1 MAKFGGSAMT
11 KIGNAAKRVSK
22 SKVVRKTKI
31 AGKKAVRG
39 AKSSVAKIKGAGGL
53 KGAVSKIKPIAADLK
68 QGGVRKINKI
78 VEAKAQNL
86 IPKLTNKIEEKVDS
100 FDPSKFLGKIFD
112 GGLDSLKGFAGGLD
126 KATGSMKESM
136 EFIEK
141 AKGLAIKFVDKL
153 SKGTKKKKKGGGL
166 VKNIFKGLA
175 VAGVAMLAAPTIAKV
190 GLVAGAAKVG
200 KNLLKKGINFFRRK
214 KKEKLEKKKEKD
226 KENKKGS
233 KTDTIFSGILSKL
246 DGVLSF
252 EKSKEETP
260 PAEGKTTS
268 TSTAQSIEPFMLGGL
283 FKKKISYNNPFTNY
297 EEMMSIPGIKV
308 EDFKGLDPQ
317 RRMAQVTIPP
327 DYYPRRIRKKIVSS
341 GKNVGTYMAE
351 AMGTNW
357 EQDPALNANL
367 EDFLKNQ
374 IFDIPYPSADVQ
386 VKKEIKEEKEGP
398 KKNVRGSGAKD
409 RGREGGNFSG
419 EKQKNVRGE
428 FAKGFG
434 ARAIGKLFGKG
445 KDLAKGLVGGIGGLG
460 SKIGSGIGNFL
471 KSDAGNLLTGGL
483 AGKVGSGINLVK
495 SLFKK
500 DDKALEARAEAAGT
514 LAQPVPSESPD
525 VQETTGGGGAADAV
539 LSSGAPGTVATAN
552 PQKREMTKPSNVALG
567 LIAVDTRNMH
577 VLHSKSVF
585 NIVDAL

>member
-11 KIGNAAKRVSK
+11 KIGNAAKSVSK

-31 AGKKAVRG
+31 AGKKAVKG
-39 AKSSVAKIKGAGGL
+39 AKSGIAKFKGAGGL
-53 KGAVSKIKPIAADLK
+53 RGAVSKIKPIASDLK

-112 GGLDSLKGFAGGLD
+112 GGLNSLNGFAGGLD
-126 KATGSMKESM
+126 KATGSMKEAV

-141 AKGLAIKFVDKL
+141 AKGLAVKFVDKL

-252 EKSKEETP
+252 EKSKEEAP

-268 TSTAQSIEPFMLGGL
+268 TPVEQSIEPFMLGGL
-283 FKKKISYNNPFTNY
+283 FKKKKKEPENY
-297 EEMMSIPGIKV
+297 QDLVKLGVTFEDTGNTGYQRFVDIIHPRKPHAADNKAKGNVRRRVYEQERQKAYYSGIGSDPKHEQILNLPQ
-308 EDFKGLDPQ
+308 EDFVNLQLFGIDPSTKKKKKAEDKGKAKK
-317 RRMAQVTIPP
+317 RM
-327 DYYPRRIRKKIVSS
+327 
-341 GKNVGTYMAE
+341 
-351 AMGTNW
+351 
-357 EQDPALNANL
+357 
-367 EDFLKNQ
+367 
-374 IFDIPYPSADVQ
+374 
-386 VKKEIKEEKEGP
+386 
-398 KKNVRGSGAKD
+398 RGMGAKD

-428 FAKGFG
+428 YAKGYNP
-434 ARAIGKLFGKG
+434 IGGLLGKG
-445 KDLAKGLVGGIGGLG
+445 KDLFSGLMGGISGMGG
-460 SKIGSGIGNFL
+460 KIGSGIGNFL
-471 KSDAGNLLTGGL
+471 KSDAGNFLTGGL
-483 AGKVGSGINLVK
+483 AGKVGSGINIIK
-495 SLFKK
+495 GLFKK

-525 VQETTGGGGAADAV
+525 LPETTGGGGAADAV
-539 LSSGAPGTVATAN
+539 LTSGAPGTVATAN
-552 PQKREMTKPSNVALG
+552 PQQREMTKPSNVALG

-585 NIVDAL
+585 NLVDAL

>member
-11 KIGNAAKRVSK
+11 KIGNAAKSVSK

-31 AGKKAVRG
+31 AGKKAIKG
-39 AKSSVAKIKGAGGL
+39 AKSGVAKFKGAGGL
-53 KGAVSKIKPIAADLK
+53 RGAVSKIKPIASDLK

-112 GGLDSLKGFAGGLD
+112 GGLNSLNGFAGGLD
-126 KATGSMKESM
+126 KATGSMKEAV

-141 AKGLAIKFVDKL
+141 AKSLAVKFVDKL

-252 EKSKEETP
+252 EKSKEEAP

-268 TSTAQSIEPFMLGGL
+268 TPVEQSIEPFMLGGL
-283 FKKKISYNNPFTNY
+283 FKKKKKEPENY
-297 EEMMSIPGIKV
+297 QDLVKLGVTFEDTGNTGYQRFVDIIHPRKPHAADNKAKGNVRRRVYEQERQKAYYSGIGSDPKHEQILNLPQ
-308 EDFKGLDPQ
+308 EDFVNLQLFGIDPSTKKKKKAEDKGKAKK
-317 RRMAQVTIPP
+317 RM
-327 DYYPRRIRKKIVSS
+327 
-341 GKNVGTYMAE
+341 
-351 AMGTNW
+351 
-357 EQDPALNANL
+357 
-367 EDFLKNQ
+367 
-374 IFDIPYPSADVQ
+374 
-386 VKKEIKEEKEGP
+386 
-398 KKNVRGSGAKD
+398 RGMGAKD

-428 FAKGFG
+428 YAKGYNP
-434 ARAIGKLFGKG
+434 IGGLLGKG
-445 KDLAKGLVGGIGGLG
+445 KDLFSGLMGGISGMGG
-460 SKIGSGIGNFL
+460 KIGSGIGNFL
-471 KSDAGNLLTGGL
+471 KSDAGNFLTGGL
-483 AGKVGSGINLVK
+483 AGKVGSGINIIK
-495 SLFKK
+495 GLFKK

-525 VQETTGGGGAADAV
+525 LPETTGGGGAADAV
-539 LSSGAPGTVATAN
+539 LTSGAPGTVATAN
-552 PQKREMTKPSNVALG
+552 PQQREMTKPSNVALG

>member
-268 TSTAQSIEPFMLGGL
+268 TPVEQSIEPFMLGGL
-283 FKKKISYNNPFTNY
+283 FGGKKKEKNKRPENYQDLVDAGWFFNDSGYNGTIRNVTALSPEKTVKTGGLFSKKKKIESQFYDFTTSGFGS
-297 EEMMSIPGIKV
+297 EE
-308 EDFKGLDPQ
+308 
-317 RRMAQVTIPP
+317 
-327 DYYPRRIRKKIVSS
+327 IVNELSL
-341 GKNVGTYMAE
+341 
-351 AMGTNW
+351 
-357 EQDPALNANL
+357 PL
-367 EDFLKNQ
+367 EDYINLKLFK
-374 IFDIPYPSADVQ
+374 IKPEG
-386 VKKEIKEEKEGP
+386 VKIRDPESTEVKEEK
-398 KKNVRGSGAKD
+398 KKNVRGSGVKD

>member
-11 KIGNAAKRVSK
+11 KIGNAAKSVSK

-31 AGKKAVRG
+31 AGKKAVKG
-39 AKSSVAKIKGAGGL
+39 AKSGIAKFKGAGGL
-53 KGAVSKIKPIAADLK
+53 RGAVSKIKPIASDLK

-112 GGLDSLKGFAGGLD
+112 GGLNSLNGFAGGLD
-126 KATGSMKESM
+126 KATGSMKEAV

-141 AKGLAIKFVDKL
+141 AKGLAVKFVDKL

-252 EKSKEETP
+252 EKSKEEAP

-268 TSTAQSIEPFMLGGL
+268 TPVEQSIEPFMLGGL
-283 FKKKISYNNPFTNY
+283 FKKKKKEPENY
-297 EEMMSIPGIKV
+297 QDLVKLGVTFEDTGNTGYQRFVDIIHPRKPHAADNKAKGNVRRRVYEQERQKAYYSGIGSDPKHEQILNLPQ
-308 EDFKGLDPQ
+308 EDFVNLQLFGIDPSTKKKKKAEDKGKAKK
-317 RRMAQVTIPP
+317 RM
-327 DYYPRRIRKKIVSS
+327 
-341 GKNVGTYMAE
+341 
-351 AMGTNW
+351 
-357 EQDPALNANL
+357 
-367 EDFLKNQ
+367 
-374 IFDIPYPSADVQ
+374 
-386 VKKEIKEEKEGP
+386 
-398 KKNVRGSGAKD
+398 RGMGAKD

-428 FAKGFG
+428 YAKGYNP
-434 ARAIGKLFGKG
+434 IGGLLGKG
-445 KDLAKGLVGGIGGLG
+445 KDLFSGLMGGISGMGG
-460 SKIGSGIGNFL
+460 KIGSGIGNFL
-471 KSDAGNLLTGGL
+471 KSDAGNFLTGGL
-483 AGKVGSGINLVK
+483 AGKVGSGINIIK
-495 SLFKK
+495 GLFKK

-525 VQETTGGGGAADAV
+525 LPETTGGGGAADAV
-539 LSSGAPGTVATAN
+539 LTSGAPGTVATAN
-552 PQKREMTKPSNVALG
+552 PQQREMTKPSNVALG

>member
-260 PAEGKTTS
+260 AEGKTTS
-268 TSTAQSIEPFMLGGL
+268 TPVEQSIEPFMLGGL
-283 FKKKISYNNPFTNY
+283 FGGKKKKKNKTPENYQDLVDAGWFFDDSGYNGAIRSVTGLSPERTIKTGGLFSKKKKIESQLVDFSLRGFGS
-297 EEMMSIPGIKV
+297 EE
-308 EDFKGLDPQ
+308 
-317 RRMAQVTIPP
+317 
-327 DYYPRRIRKKIVSS
+327 IVNELSL
-341 GKNVGTYMAE
+341 
-351 AMGTNW
+351 
-357 EQDPALNANL
+357 PL
-367 EDFLKNQ
+367 EDYINLKVFK
-374 IFDIPYPSADVQ
+374 IKPEG
-386 VKKEIKEEKEGP
+386 VKIRDPESTEVKEEKEEK

-419 EKQKNVRGE
+419 EKQKNVRGQ

-471 KSDAGNLLTGGL
+471 KSGAGNLFGGV

>member
-11 KIGNAAKRVSK
+11 KIGNAAKSVSK

-31 AGKKAVRG
+31 AGKKAIKG
-39 AKSSVAKIKGAGGL
+39 AKSGVAKFKGAGGL
-53 KGAVSKIKPIAADLK
+53 RGAVSKIKPIASDLK

-112 GGLDSLKGFAGGLD
+112 GGLNSLNGFAGGLD
-126 KATGSMKESM
+126 KATGSMKEAV

-141 AKGLAIKFVDKL
+141 AKGLAVKFVDKL

-252 EKSKEETP
+252 EKSKEEAP

-268 TSTAQSIEPFMLGGL
+268 TPVEQSIEPFMLGGL
-283 FKKKISYNNPFTNY
+283 FKKKKKEPENY
-297 EEMMSIPGIKV
+297 QDLVKLGVTFEDTGNTGYQRFVDIIHPRKPHAADNKAKGNVRRRVYEQERQKAYYSGIGSDPKHEQILNLPQ
-308 EDFKGLDPQ
+308 EDFVNLQLFGIDPSTKKKKKAEDKGKAKK
-317 RRMAQVTIPP
+317 RM
-327 DYYPRRIRKKIVSS
+327 
-341 GKNVGTYMAE
+341 
-351 AMGTNW
+351 
-357 EQDPALNANL
+357 
-367 EDFLKNQ
+367 
-374 IFDIPYPSADVQ
+374 
-386 VKKEIKEEKEGP
+386 
-398 KKNVRGSGAKD
+398 RGMGAKD

-428 FAKGFG
+428 YAKGYNP
-434 ARAIGKLFGKG
+434 IGGLLGKG
-445 KDLAKGLVGGIGGLG
+445 KDLFSGLMGGISGMGG
-460 SKIGSGIGNFL
+460 KIGSGIGNFL
-471 KSDAGNLLTGGL
+471 KSDAGNFLTGGL
-483 AGKVGSGINLVK
+483 AGKVGSGINIIK
-495 SLFKK
+495 GLFKK

-525 VQETTGGGGAADAV
+525 LPETTGGGGAADAV
-539 LSSGAPGTVATAN
+539 LTSGAPGTVATAN
-552 PQKREMTKPSNVALG
+552 PQQREMTKPSNVALG

>member
-1 MAKFGGSAMT
+1 MAKFGGAAMT
-11 KIGNAAKRVSK
+11 KIGNAAKSVSK

-31 AGKKAVRG
+31 AGKKAIKG
-39 AKSSVAKIKGAGGL
+39 AKSGVAKFKGAGGL
-53 KGAVSKIKPIAADLK
+53 RGAVSKIKPIASDLK

-112 GGLDSLKGFAGGLD
+112 GGLNSLNGFAGGLD
-126 KATGSMKESM
+126 KATGSMKEAV

-141 AKGLAIKFVDKL
+141 AKGLAVKFVDKL

-252 EKSKEETP
+252 EKSKEEAP

-268 TSTAQSIEPFMLGGL
+268 TPVEQSIEPFMLGGL
-283 FKKKISYNNPFTNY
+283 FKKKKKEPENY
-297 EEMMSIPGIKV
+297 QDLVKLGVTFEDTGNTGYQRFVDIIHPRKPHAADNKAKGNVRRRVYEQERQKAYYSGIGSDPKHEQILNLPQ
-308 EDFKGLDPQ
+308 EDFVNLQLFGIDPSTKKKKKAEDKGKAKK
-317 RRMAQVTIPP
+317 RM
-327 DYYPRRIRKKIVSS
+327 
-341 GKNVGTYMAE
+341 
-351 AMGTNW
+351 
-357 EQDPALNANL
+357 
-367 EDFLKNQ
+367 
-374 IFDIPYPSADVQ
+374 
-386 VKKEIKEEKEGP
+386 
-398 KKNVRGSGAKD
+398 RGMGAKD

-428 FAKGFG
+428 YAKGYNP
-434 ARAIGKLFGKG
+434 IGGLLGKG
-445 KDLAKGLVGGIGGLG
+445 KDLFSGLMGGISGMGG
-460 SKIGSGIGNFL
+460 KIGSGIGNFL
-471 KSDAGNLLTGGL
+471 KSDAGNFLTGGL
-483 AGKVGSGINLVK
+483 AGKVGSGINIIK
-495 SLFKK
+495 GLFKK

-525 VQETTGGGGAADAV
+525 LPETTGGGGAADAV
-539 LSSGAPGTVATAN
+539 LTSGAPGTVATAN
-552 PQKREMTKPSNVALG
+552 PQQREMTKPSNVALG

>member
-11 KIGNAAKRVSK
+11 KIGNAAKSVSK

-31 AGKKAVRG
+31 AGKKAIKG
-39 AKSSVAKIKGAGGL
+39 AKSGVAKFKGAGGL
-53 KGAVSKIKPIAADLK
+53 RGAVSKIKPIASDLK

-112 GGLDSLKGFAGGLD
+112 GGLNSLKGFAGGLD
-126 KATGSMKESM
+126 SATSSMKESM

-252 EKSKEETP
+252 EKSKEEAP

-268 TSTAQSIEPFMLGGL
+268 TPVEQSIEPFMLGGL
-283 FKKKISYNNPFTNY
+283 FKKKKKEPENY
-297 EEMMSIPGIKV
+297 QDLVKLGVTFEDTGNTGYQRFVDIIHPRKPHAADNKAKGNVRRRVYEQERQKAYYSGIGSDPKHEQILNLPQ
-308 EDFKGLDPQ
+308 EDFVNLQLFGIDPSTKKKKKAEDKGKAKK
-317 RRMAQVTIPP
+317 RM
-327 DYYPRRIRKKIVSS
+327 
-341 GKNVGTYMAE
+341 
-351 AMGTNW
+351 
-357 EQDPALNANL
+357 
-367 EDFLKNQ
+367 
-374 IFDIPYPSADVQ
+374 
-386 VKKEIKEEKEGP
+386 
-398 KKNVRGSGAKD
+398 RGMGAKD

-419 EKQKNVRGE
+419 EKQMNVRGE
-428 FAKGFG
+428 DANGYNP
-434 ARAIGKLFGKG
+434 IGGLLGKG
-445 KDLAKGLVGGIGGLG
+445 KDLFSGLMGGISGMGG
-460 SKIGSGIGNFL
+460 KIGSGIGNFL
-471 KSDAGNLLTGGL
+471 KSDAGNFLTGGL
-483 AGKVGSGINLVK
+483 AGKVGSGINIIK
-495 SLFKK
+495 GLFKK

-525 VQETTGGGGAADAV
+525 LPETTGGGGAADAV
-539 LSSGAPGTVATAN
+539 LTSGAPGTVATAN
-552 PQKREMTKPSNVALG
+552 PQQREMTKPSNVALG

>member
-283 FKKKISYNNPFTNY
+283 FGGKKKKNKGPSNYKEMVEAGYFFDDSGYNGAIRTVTALSPERTYKQGLFGRKKVIESELLDY
-297 EEMMSIPGIKV
+297 SGRGFGSEEIVNELTLPLEDYINLRVFKIKPEGVKVDDPPKTKV
-308 EDFKGLDPQ
+308 E
-317 RRMAQVTIPP
+317 
-327 DYYPRRIRKKIVSS
+327 
-341 GKNVGTYMAE
+341 
-351 AMGTNW
+351 
-357 EQDPALNANL
+357 
-367 EDFLKNQ
+367 
-374 IFDIPYPSADVQ
+374 
-386 VKKEIKEEKEGP
+386 EEKKQG
-398 KKNVRGSGAKD
+398 KRGSGAKN

-419 EKQKNVRGE
+419 EKQKNVRGQ

-434 ARAIGKLFGKG
+434 AKAVGKLFGKG

>member
-11 KIGNAAKRVSK
+11 KIGNAAKSVSK

-31 AGKKAVRG
+31 AGKKAIKG
-39 AKSSVAKIKGAGGL
+39 AKSGVAKFKGAGGL
-53 KGAVSKIKPIAADLK
+53 RGAVSKIKPIASDLK

-112 GGLDSLKGFAGGLD
+112 GGLNSLNGFAGGLD
-126 KATGSMKESM
+126 KATGSMKEAV

-141 AKGLAIKFVDKL
+141 AKGLAVKFVDKL

-175 VAGVAMLAAPTIAKV
+175 VAGVAMLAAPAIAKV

-252 EKSKEETP
+252 EKSKEEAP

-268 TSTAQSIEPFMLGGL
+268 TPVEQSIEPFMLGGL
-283 FKKKISYNNPFTNY
+283 FKKKKKEPENY
-297 EEMMSIPGIKV
+297 QDLVKLGVTFEDTGNTGYQRFVDIIHPRKPHAADNKAKGNVRRRVYEQERQKAYYSGIGSDPKHEQILNLPQ
-308 EDFKGLDPQ
+308 EDFVNLQLFGIDPSTKKKKKAEDKGKAKK
-317 RRMAQVTIPP
+317 RM
-327 DYYPRRIRKKIVSS
+327 
-341 GKNVGTYMAE
+341 
-351 AMGTNW
+351 
-357 EQDPALNANL
+357 
-367 EDFLKNQ
+367 
-374 IFDIPYPSADVQ
+374 
-386 VKKEIKEEKEGP
+386 
-398 KKNVRGSGAKD
+398 RGMGAKD

-428 FAKGFG
+428 YAKGYNP
-434 ARAIGKLFGKG
+434 IGGLLGKG
-445 KDLAKGLVGGIGGLG
+445 KDLFSGLMGGISGMGG
-460 SKIGSGIGNFL
+460 KIGSGIGNFL
-471 KSDAGNLLTGGL
+471 KSDAGNFLTGGL
-483 AGKVGSGINLVK
+483 AGKVGSGINIIK
-495 SLFKK
+495 GLFKK

-525 VQETTGGGGAADAV
+525 LPETTGGGGAADAV
-539 LSSGAPGTVATAN
+539 LTSGAPGTVATAN
-552 PQKREMTKPSNVALG
+552 PQQREMTKPSNVALG

>member
-31 AGKKAVRG
+31 AGKKAVKG

-53 KGAVSKIKPIAADLK
+53 KGAVSKIKPIASDLK

-112 GGLDSLKGFAGGLD
+112 GGLNSLKGFAGGLD
-126 KATGSMKESM
+126 SATSSMKESM

-141 AKGLAIKFVDKL
+141 AKGLATKFVDKL

-233 KTDTIFSGILSKL
+233 KTDSIFSGILSKL

-252 EKSKEETP
+252 QKSDEKEA

-268 TSTAQSIEPFMLGGL
+268 TPVQQSIEPFMLGGL
-283 FKKKISYNNPFTNY
+283 FGGKKKKKNKRPENYQDLVDAGWIFDDSGYNGTIRNVTGLSPERTVKTGGLFSKKKKIESKLIDFTTSGFGS
-297 EEMMSIPGIKV
+297 EE
-308 EDFKGLDPQ
+308 
-317 RRMAQVTIPP
+317 
-327 DYYPRRIRKKIVSS
+327 IVNELSL
-341 GKNVGTYMAE
+341 
-351 AMGTNW
+351 
-357 EQDPALNANL
+357 PL
-367 EDFLKNQ
+367 EDYINLKVFK
-374 IFDIPYPSADVQ
+374 IKPEG
-386 VKKEIKEEKEGP
+386 VKIRDPESTEVKEEK

-428 FAKGFG
+428 YAKGYMPN
-434 ARAIGKLFGKG
+434 IGGLLGKG
-445 KDLAKGLVGGIGGLG
+445 KDLLGGLAGGIGGLG
-460 SKIGSGIGNFL
+460 GKIGSGIGNFL
-471 KSDAGNLLTGGL
+471 KSDALNFLTGGIS
-483 AGKVGSGINLVK
+483 GKVGSGINLVK

-500 DDKALEARAEAAGT
+500 DDRALDQRSEAADA

-525 VQETTGGGGAADAV
+525 LPETTGGGGAADAV
-539 LSSGAPGTVATAN
+539 LTAGAPGAVATAN
-552 PQKREMTKPSNVALG
+552 PSQRDAVKPSNLALG
-567 LIAVDTRNMH
+567 LIAIDTRNMH

>member
-1 MAKFGGSAMT
+1 MAKFGGAAMT
-11 KIGNAAKRVSK
+11 KIGNAAKSVSK

-31 AGKKAVRG
+31 AGKKAIKG
-39 AKSSVAKIKGAGGL
+39 AKSGVAKFKGAGGL
-53 KGAVSKIKPIAADLK
+53 RGAVSKIKPIASDLK

-112 GGLDSLKGFAGGLD
+112 GGLNSLKGFAGGLD
-126 KATGSMKESM
+126 SATSSMKESM

-268 TSTAQSIEPFMLGGL
+268 TPVEQSIEPFMLGGL
-283 FKKKISYNNPFTNY
+283 FGKKKKKEPENY
-297 EEMMSIPGIKV
+297 QDVLKAGATIEDTGNLGIERFVDITYPREPHKADNKAMGNVRRRVHKQRTQKAYYRGFGDKKHEEILNLPQ
-308 EDFKGLDPQ
+308 EDYVNYVLFGLDPATGEKRKAFDRGQ
-317 RRMAQVTIPP
+317 AKKRM
-327 DYYPRRIRKKIVSS
+327 
-341 GKNVGTYMAE
+341 
-351 AMGTNW
+351 
-357 EQDPALNANL
+357 
-367 EDFLKNQ
+367 
-374 IFDIPYPSADVQ
+374 
-386 VKKEIKEEKEGP
+386 
-398 KKNVRGSGAKD
+398 RGMGAKD

-428 FAKGFG
+428 YAKGYNP
-434 ARAIGKLFGKG
+434 IGGLLGKG
-445 KDLAKGLVGGIGGLG
+445 KDLFSGLMGGISGMGG
-460 SKIGSGIGNFL
+460 KIGSGIGNFL
-471 KSDAGNLLTGGL
+471 KSDAGNFLTGGL
-483 AGKVGSGINLVK
+483 AGKVGTGINLVK
-495 SLFKK
+495 GLFKK

-525 VQETTGGGGAADAV
+525 LPETTGGGGAADAV
-539 LSSGAPGTVATAN
+539 LTSGAPGTVATAN
-552 PQKREMTKPSNVALG
+552 PQQREMTKPSNVALG

>member
-11 KIGNAAKRVSK
+11 KIGNAAKSVSK

-31 AGKKAVRG
+31 AGKKAIKG
-39 AKSSVAKIKGAGGL
+39 AKSGVAKFKGAGGL
-53 KGAVSKIKPIAADLK
+53 RGAVSKIKPIASDLK

-112 GGLDSLKGFAGGLD
+112 GGLNSLNGFAGGLD
-126 KATGSMKESM
+126 KATGSMKEAV

-141 AKGLAIKFVDKL
+141 AKGLAVKFVDKL

-252 EKSKEETP
+252 EKSKEEAP

-268 TSTAQSIEPFMLGGL
+268 TPVEQSIEPFMLGGL
-283 FKKKISYNNPFTNY
+283 FKKKKKEPENY
-297 EEMMSIPGIKV
+297 QDLVKLGVNFEDTGNTGYQRFVDIIHPRKPHAADNKAKGNVRRRVYEQERQKAYYSGIGSDPKHEQILNLPQ
-308 EDFKGLDPQ
+308 EDFVNLQLFGIDPSTKKKKKAEDKGKAKK
-317 RRMAQVTIPP
+317 RM
-327 DYYPRRIRKKIVSS
+327 
-341 GKNVGTYMAE
+341 
-351 AMGTNW
+351 
-357 EQDPALNANL
+357 
-367 EDFLKNQ
+367 
-374 IFDIPYPSADVQ
+374 
-386 VKKEIKEEKEGP
+386 
-398 KKNVRGSGAKD
+398 RGMGAKD

-428 FAKGFG
+428 YAKGYNP
-434 ARAIGKLFGKG
+434 IGGLLGKG
-445 KDLAKGLVGGIGGLG
+445 KDLFSGLMGGISGMGG
-460 SKIGSGIGNFL
+460 KIGSGIGNFL
-471 KSDAGNLLTGGL
+471 KSDAGNFLTGGL
-483 AGKVGSGINLVK
+483 AGKVGSGINIIK
-495 SLFKK
+495 GLFKK

-525 VQETTGGGGAADAV
+525 LPETTGGGGAADAV
-539 LSSGAPGTVATAN
+539 LTSGAPGTVATAN
-552 PQKREMTKPSNVALG
+552 PQQREMTKPSNVALG

>member
-11 KIGNAAKRVSK
+11 KIGNAAKSVSK

-31 AGKKAVRG
+31 AGKKAIKG
-39 AKSSVAKIKGAGGL
+39 AKSGVAKFKGAGGL
-53 KGAVSKIKPIAADLK
+53 RGAVSKIKPIASDLK

-112 GGLDSLKGFAGGLD
+112 GGLNSLNGFAGGLD
-126 KATGSMKESM
+126 KATGSMKEAV

-141 AKGLAIKFVDKL
+141 AKGLAVKFVDKL

-252 EKSKEETP
+252 EKSKEEAP

-268 TSTAQSIEPFMLGGL
+268 TPVEQSIEPFMLGGL
-283 FKKKISYNNPFTNY
+283 FKKKKKEPENY
-297 EEMMSIPGIKV
+297 QDLVKLGVTFEDTGNTGYQRFVDIIHPRKPHAADNKAKGNVRRRVYEQERQKAYYSGIGSDPKHEQILNLPQ
-308 EDFKGLDPQ
+308 EDFVNLQLIGIDPSTKKKKKAEDKGKAKK
-317 RRMAQVTIPP
+317 RM
-327 DYYPRRIRKKIVSS
+327 
-341 GKNVGTYMAE
+341 
-351 AMGTNW
+351 
-357 EQDPALNANL
+357 
-367 EDFLKNQ
+367 
-374 IFDIPYPSADVQ
+374 
-386 VKKEIKEEKEGP
+386 
-398 KKNVRGSGAKD
+398 RGMGAKD

-428 FAKGFG
+428 YAKGYNP
-434 ARAIGKLFGKG
+434 IGGLLGKG
-445 KDLAKGLVGGIGGLG
+445 KDLFSGLMGGISGMGG
-460 SKIGSGIGNFL
+460 KIGSGIGNFL
-471 KSDAGNLLTGGL
+471 KSDAGNFLTGGL
-483 AGKVGSGINLVK
+483 AGKVGSGINIIK
-495 SLFKK
+495 GLFKK

-525 VQETTGGGGAADAV
+525 LPETTGGGGAADAV
-539 LSSGAPGTVATAN
+539 LTSGAPGTVATAN
-552 PQKREMTKPSNVALG
+552 PQQREMTKPSNVALG

>member
-11 KIGNAAKRVSK
+11 KIGNAAKSVSK

-31 AGKKAVRG
+31 AGKKAIKG
-39 AKSSVAKIKGAGGL
+39 AKSGVAKFKGAGGL
-53 KGAVSKIKPIAADLK
+53 RGAVSKIKPIASDLK

-112 GGLDSLKGFAGGLD
+112 GGLNSLNGFAGGLD
-126 KATGSMKESM
+126 KATGSMKEAV

-141 AKGLAIKFVDKL
+141 AKGLAVKFVDKL

-268 TSTAQSIEPFMLGGL
+268 TPVEQSIEPFMLGGL
-283 FKKKISYNNPFTNY
+283 FKKKKKEPENY
-297 EEMMSIPGIKV
+297 QDLVKLGVTFEDTGNTGYQRFVDIIHPRKPHAADNKAKGNVRRRVYEQERQKAYYSGIGSDPKHEQILNLPQ
-308 EDFKGLDPQ
+308 EDFVNLQLFGIDPSTKKKKKAEDKGKAKK
-317 RRMAQVTIPP
+317 RM
-327 DYYPRRIRKKIVSS
+327 
-341 GKNVGTYMAE
+341 
-351 AMGTNW
+351 
-357 EQDPALNANL
+357 
-367 EDFLKNQ
+367 
-374 IFDIPYPSADVQ
+374 
-386 VKKEIKEEKEGP
+386 
-398 KKNVRGSGAKD
+398 RGMGAKD

-428 FAKGFG
+428 YAKGYNP
-434 ARAIGKLFGKG
+434 IGGLLGKG
-445 KDLAKGLVGGIGGLG
+445 KDLFSGLMGGISGMGG
-460 SKIGSGIGNFL
+460 KIGSGIGNFL
-471 KSDAGNLLTGGL
+471 KSDAGNFLTGGL
-483 AGKVGSGINLVK
+483 AGKVGSGINIIK
-495 SLFKK
+495 GLFKK

-525 VQETTGGGGAADAV
+525 LPETTGGGGAADAV
-539 LSSGAPGTVATAN
+539 LTSGAPGTVATAN
-552 PQKREMTKPSNVALG
+552 PQQREMTKPSNVALG